1 MTKEIL
7 RSTIVTVG
15 SLMFVV
21 GSLMFLVFLG
31 HPLGR
36 RASILLL
43 CGGVVALI
51 AGLISQITDQQS
63 FAPLG
68 RRIVNPYKAVALV
81 ILNTL
86 ILFACLE
93 LAATFVAKIWKEPVI
108 VNDDGGENSAR
119 AHTSYYASQA
129 WAKQY
134 WKEFSLSRPVV
145 YRDYV
150 LWRRS
155 PFTGKFINVNRDG
168 IRLTPGA
175 DCSANSYKVFT
186 FGGSTMWGT
195 GSPDW
200 GTIPA
205 YLQTGLKALTT
216 KPVCM
221 LNFGESAYV
230 STQSIIQLMLEL
242 QSGNVPALVIFYEG
256 ANDVYA
262 AYQSGRSTHQNS
274 NQIADKLNAKGPPP
288 LPPLAAWIESTNSFY
303 LFNRLMAKLRPK
315 PPASTN
321 LINYKTMGIDTA
333 TLINSMVE
341 TYISNYEIVNA
352 LAQKYGFKFLFFW
365 QPQIAVG
372 EKSLTSEEL
381 EMRRELDPVLIEFY
395 QSVYHRVQQVA
406 KKYKNLYYIAD
417 TFDSANSQIYID
429 QVHVTPVGNRLIAE
443 RIFRV
448 ITGRNLLDKKG
459 LDLTN
464 HQLSLDHTRKAPS

>member
-1 MTKEIL
+1 MSKEIL
-7 RSTIVTVG
+7 RSTVVTVG
-15 SLMFVV
+15 SLMSLV
-21 GSLMFLVFLG
+21 GSLMFLAFVDYA
-31 HPLGR
+31 LGR

-43 CGGVVALI
+43 GSGFVALV
-51 AGLISQITDQQS
+51 AGVISQITDQQS

-68 RRIVNPYKAVALV
+68 RRIVNSHKVAALV

-93 LAATFVAKIWKEPVI
+93 MAATFVAKIWKEPVA

-129 WAKQY
+129 WAKPY
-134 WKEFSLSRPVV
+134 WKEFSLSRPMR
-145 YRDYV
+145 YHDYV
-150 LWRRS
+150 FWRRA
-155 PFTGKFINVNRDG
+155 PFTGKFININRDG

-205 YLQTGLKALTT
+205 YLQSGLKALTT
-216 KPVCM
+216 KPVCVV
-221 LNFGESAYV
+221 NFGESAWV
-230 STQSIIQLMLEL
+230 STQSVIQLMLEL

-262 AYQSGRSTHQNS
+262 AYQSGRATHQNL
-274 NQIADKLNAKGPPP
+274 NQLAAKLEQGKSPPP
-288 LPPLAAWIESTNSFY
+288 LVTWIKSTSSFY
-303 LFNRLMAKLRPK
+303 VLNRLMATLRPK
-315 PPASTN
+315 PRESTN

-333 TLINSMVE
+333 TLTNAMVE
-341 TYISNYEIVNA
+341 TYIGNYEIVNA
-352 LAQKYGFKFLFFW
+352 LAQKYGFKALFFW
-365 QPQIAVG
+365 QPQIGVG
-372 EKSLTSEEL
+372 EKSLTNEEL
-381 EMRRELDPVLIEFY
+381 EMKRELDPAVIEFY

-443 RIFRV
+443 RIFRE
-448 ITGRNLLDKKG
+448 ITGRNLLDNKG
-459 LDLTN
+459 SSSSHDL
-464 HQLSLDHTRKAPS
+464 

>member
-1 MTKEIL
+1 MSKEIL
-7 RSTIVTVG
+7 RSTVVTVG
-15 SLMFVV
+15 SLMLLV
-21 GSLMFLVFLG
+21 GSLMFLAFVDYA
-31 HPLGR
+31 PGR

-43 CGGVVALI
+43 GSGFVALV
-51 AGLISQITDQQS
+51 AGVISQITDQQS

-68 RRIVNPYKAVALV
+68 RRIVNSYKAVALV

-93 LAATFVAKIWKEPVI
+93 MAATFVAKIWKEPVA

-134 WKEFSLSRPVV
+134 WKEFSLSRPMR
-145 YRDYV
+145 YHDYV
-150 LWRRS
+150 FWRRA
-155 PFTGKFINVNRDG
+155 PFTGKFININRDG

-205 YLQTGLKALTT
+205 YLQSGLKAMTT

-221 LNFGESAYV
+221 LNFGESAWV
-230 STQSIIQLMLEL
+230 STQSVIQLMLEL
-242 QSGNVPALVIFYEG
+242 QSGNVPDLVIFYEG

-262 AYQSGRSTHQNS
+262 AYQSGRATHQNL
-274 NQIADKLNAKGPPP
+274 NQLTAKLEQSKSPPP
-288 LPPLAAWIESTNSFY
+288 SVTWIKSTSSFY
-303 LFNRLMAKLRPK
+303 VLNRLMATLRPK
-315 PPASTN
+315 PRESTN

-333 TLINSMVE
+333 TLTDSMVE
-341 TYISNYEIVNA
+341 TYIGNYEIVSA
-352 LAQKYGFKFLFFW
+352 LARKYGFEALFFW

-372 EKSLTSEEL
+372 EKSLTNEEL
-381 EMRRELDPVLIEFY
+381 EMKRDLDPAVIEFY

-417 TFDSANSQIYID
+417 TFDSAKSQIYID

-443 RIFRV
+443 RIFGV
-448 ITGRNLLDKKG
+448 IAGRNLLDKKG
-459 LDLTN
+459 SSSSHDL
-464 HQLSLDHTRKAPS
+464 